1 MAGRKK
7 TETVEAEVVETA
19 VVPAG
24 KMEFRLINPTEDGF
38 LRRIQWNKEE
48 LEAAV
53 RAKIAGYENV
63 VYTEENIKAAK
74 NDRAELNKLIKAIE
88 ERRKQ
93 VKNIIN
99 EPYAVFE
106 AELKEITALI
116 NEPVALID
124 QQVKAFE
131 EKQKEE
137 KKAAIK
143 ATYDEN
149 IGDLAEILPFEKI
162 FDSHYLNQTYK
173 LNAKD
178 VYIKTLDLSK
188 ALAENKR
195 LADLEEKLEADKRRK
210 AEEEAERKRQEEIRK
225 QKEAEE
231 QAKREAEEEER
242 KAAEAKKAQEAAAEV
257 EQTEPQ
263 SEIGKVIESI
273 ERSAFAQAVAEETQ
287 TTPAAQV
294 VDPFAPK
301 E

>member
-1 MAGRKK
+1 MTGRKK

-106 AELKEITALI
+106 AELNEITALI

-137 KKAAIK
+137 KKEAIK

-149 IGDLAEILPFEKI
+149 IGDLAEVLPFEKI
-162 FDSHYLNQTYK
+162 FDSRYLNQTYKLVTAQKEIVDKIDTVKTDLETIDSLDSKYK

-178 VYIKTLDLSK
+178 VYIKTLDLGK

-195 LADLEEKLEADKRRK
+195 LADLEAREIESSWHGTWRKETEEKSILLEAHVLNMRR
-210 AEEEAERKRQEEIRK
+210 
-225 QKEAEE
+225 
-231 QAKREAEEEER
+231 
-242 KAAEAKKAQEAAAEV
+242 
-257 EQTEPQ
+257 
-263 SEIGKVIESI
+263 
-273 ERSAFAQAVAEETQ
+273 
-287 TTPAAQV
+287 
-294 VDPFAPK
+294 
-301 E
+301 